1 MGVVKVVSLNT
12 GRWRYVDERTAT
24 HYFRNGRYI
33 IGSPVGDPLAER
45 GRQFAG
51 LYPSAQKYTSAAQV
65 PWNATPM
72 SLTGGS
78 AADVTVI
85 DGKNIRSDNP
95 TIPALLLDN
104 YQGLVIVKRCNL
116 FGYGESATAKGIVGS
131 TFNARIQFEDC
142 NFFSGNPM
150 VLDKFAGRSAV
161 LGGFRSFSAVNCSH
175 YGTRGFYLTDW
186 VGGPGQTEPTV
197 QLLRNYFRNID
208 GRRSNPADALGWR
221 RGNVSGVD
229 HDPAQMIQL
238 NGCKGIHAVLVA
250 DNEVMNEAGLSHAED
265 IYSGFLTYG
274 TAASPITIDRNLFSG
289 QSVYDAWFDP
299 ALSEYYGN
307 NMPDGTAGKVDA
319 RGYQNSGG
327 GGLLGDG
334 KGATY
339 LLDPAFMRFVRN
351 TVLGMNNYGLGVASG
366 HDHTIDGN
374 VILRSG
380 YVRHLARNVKIGWK
394 HVPLQLQD
402 YYTGGGASIDDGTG
416 TATSR
421 VRWYNVDVTNNQYG
435 YTSFDPR
442 SAGAV
447 VNDPLLINSPVRT
460 NTGNV
465 QTLNVT
471 RAMEDT
477 AELNHRQVWATAAV
491 VVGNRI

>member
-1 MGVVKVVSLNT
+1 MGVVRVISSAT
-12 GRWRYVDERTAT
+12 GRWKFVDEATAA
-24 HYFRNGRYI
+24 HYFRTGRYVS
-33 IGSPVGDPLAER
+33 GSPLGDALADR
-45 GRQFAG
+45 VRQFSG
-51 LYPSAQKYTSAAQV
+51 LYGGTQKYISASDV
-65 PWNATPM
+65 PWNTAPI
-72 SLTGGS
+72 SLTGGG
-78 AADVTVI
+78 AADVYVI

-95 TIPALLLDN
+95 SVPALYMDN
-104 YQGLVIVKRCNL
+104 YQGRVIVRRSNL
-116 FGYGESATAKGIVGS
+116 FGYGEAATAKGVVGS
-131 TFNARIQFEDC
+131 TYNARIEFEDC
-142 NFFSGNPM
+142 NFFSGNPL
-150 VLDKFAGRSAV
+150 VLGKSAGRSAV
-161 LGGFRSFSAVNCSH
+161 LEGFRSFRAVNCSH
-175 YGTRGFYLTDW
+175 FGTRGFYLTDW
-186 VGGPGQTEPTV
+186 IGTAGQTEPTM

-208 GRRSNPADALGWR
+208 GRISAPAQAGGWG
-221 RGNVSGVD
+221 RGNVTGVD
-229 HDPAQMIQL
+229 RDHIQMIQL
-238 NGCKGIHAVLVA
+238 NGCKGITGALVM
-250 DNEVMNEAGLSHAED
+250 DNETMNEVGLSCVED
-265 IYSGFLTYG
+265 MTSGFLTFG
-274 TAASPITIDRNLFSG
+274 TAGSPIVIDRNLFSG
-289 QSVYDAWFDP
+289 QPLYDAFFDP

-307 NMPDGTAGKVDA
+307 NMPDGTAGKADA

-351 TVLGMNNYGLGVASG
+351 TVLGMGNYGLGVASG

-380 YVRHLARNVKIGWK
+380 YIRHLARNVKIAWK

-435 YTSFDPR
+435 YTSFNPL
-442 SAGAV
+442 AGGAV

-471 RAMEDT
+471 RAMEDA
-477 AELNHRQVWATAAV
+477 AELNHRQAWAAAGV
-491 VVGNRI
+491 VVGNRV